1 MNDMVRRLH
10 GAASE
15 AIERER
21 AVCARNYDDPL
32 PIVIERGDDVWLHD
46 TQGRRYLDFMS
57 AYSAASHG
65 HCHPRLVAAAQ
76 AQLARVC
83 ITSRAFHNDRLG
95 PFLEELCRLAGFE
108 RALPMNTGAE
118 AVETA
123 IKAARRWG
131 YRVRG
136 IERDRAVI
144 LVADGNFH
152 GRTSTIVG
160 FSSEPEYRDGFGPFA
175 AAFRHFRFGDLASL
189 DAAYADDVCAVLVE
203 PIQGE
208 AGIVV
213 PPDGW
218 LRTLRRWCDRRRV
231 LLILDEVQSGLGRT
245 GRMFAFEHEGIR
257 PDALVLGKALGGG
270 ILPVSAFLAD
280 REVMD
285 LFEPGSHG
293 STFGGNAL
301 GAAVGLE
308 ALRVLQDEQLPERSA
323 VLGRHLL
330 ARLHEL
336 AAGRRIAVRGRGLW
350 AGIELRA
357 SGIEAA
363 ALVERL
369 AHLGVLTKE
378 TRDTVVRIAPPLTIT
393 KCDLDRGIDRLG
405 RAIDELAPRA
415 GPRMFEEPAPR
426 VRRRSPATLRPGG
439 TRSEPDARSRADP
452 ASDAAPRAHCAA
464 PTTPAAHLLLCAP
477 DHYEVSYRINP
488 WMQPEAWSL
497 DAARLLR
504 DARDSWLELCGHYR
518 RLGARIETMTP
529 QEGLP
534 DLVFTANSAVV
545 LDGKVVLARFRNPE
559 RRGEETHNRRCFEA
573 LRERGIVES
582 LHEVPNGV
590 HFEGAG
596 DAIWDSARRL
606 MWMGHGQRS
615 SLEAR
620 DTVRTVFGVDTVSL
634 ELATPRF
641 YHLDTCLCVLPAGE
655 IVWYPEAFTA
665 ESQALLRG
673 LVGDQLIEAGEE
685 DASRFA
691 INSVSIGR
699 DVVLCQASAQLRRQ
713 LEERGYRVTIAP
725 LDAFN
730 RSGGA
735 VYCLTLR
742 LDNRSRDGHP
752 QARTLA
758 A

>member
-1 MNDMVRRLH
+1 MNDMLHRLR
-10 GAASE
+10 GAAGE

-21 AVCARNYDDPL
+21 AVCARNYDPL
-32 PIVIERGDDVWLHD
+32 PIVIERGDGVWLHD
-46 TQGRRYLDFMS
+46 THGRRYLDFMS

-95 PFLEELCRLAGFE
+95 PFLEELCRLAAFE

-144 LVADGNFH
+144 LVAEGNFH
-152 GRTSTIVG
+152 GRTSTIIG
-160 FSSEPEYRDGFGPFA
+160 FSSEPAYRDDFGPFA
-175 AAFRHFRFGDLASL
+175 QAFRHFRFGDLASL

-213 PPDGW
+213 PPEGW
-218 LRTLRRWCDRRRV
+218 LRALRRWCDRRGV

-245 GRMFAFEHEGIR
+245 GRMFAFQHEGIR

-301 GAAVGLE
+301 AAAVGLE

-350 AGIELRA
+350 AGVELRDSEVDA
-357 SGIEAA
+357 V

-369 AHLGVLTKE
+369 AQLGVLTKE
-378 TRDTVVRIAPPLTIT
+378 THESVVRIAPPLTIT
-393 KCDLDRGIDRLG
+393 KTDLDWGIDRLG
-405 RAIDELAPRA
+405 AALDEL
-415 GPRMFEEPAPR
+415 APR
-426 VRRRSPATLRPGG
+426 VRRRRSPAALVFGG
-439 TRSEPDARSRADP
+439 AGPAPDAREHAEP
-452 ASDAAPRAHCAA
+452 ASVANPRERDAAPSTSTPK
-464 PTTPAAHLLLCAP
+464 PTAHLLLCAP
-477 DHYEVSYRINP
+477 DHYAVSYRINP

-504 DARDSWLELCGHYR
+504 DAQDSWLELCGHYR

-529 QEGLP
+529 QPGLP

-545 LDGKVVLARFRNPE
+545 LDGKAILARFRNPE
-559 RRGEETHNRRCFEA
+559 RRGEELHNRRCFEA

-582 LHEVPNGV
+582 LHEVPEGV
-590 HFEGAG
+590 CFEGAG
-596 DAIWDSARRL
+596 DAIWDPSRRL
-606 MWMGHGQRS
+606 MWMGYGQRS

-620 DTVRTVFGVDTVSL
+620 DTVRDVFGIDTVSL

-641 YHLDTCLCVLPAGE
+641 YHLDTCLCVLPGGE
-655 IVWYPEAFTA
+655 IVWYPDAFA
-665 ESQALLRG
+665 AGSQELLRG
-673 LVGDQLIEAGEE
+673 LVGEQLIEAGEE

-691 INSVSIGR
+691 INAVSIGR
-699 DVVLCQASAQLRRQ
+699 DVIMCHGSAQLRRE

-742 LDNRSRDGHP
+742 LDNRSRDDQP